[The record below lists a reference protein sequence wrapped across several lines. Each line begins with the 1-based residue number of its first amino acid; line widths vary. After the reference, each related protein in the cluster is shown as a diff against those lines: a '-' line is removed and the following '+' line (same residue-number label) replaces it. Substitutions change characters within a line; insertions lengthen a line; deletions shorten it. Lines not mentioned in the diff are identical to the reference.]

1 MNGAPKY
8 ILYCPIMDESRL
20 DAFVEQCLAEKV
32 SLLAIFGPDS
42 RRIEEIVDEIIVGDG
57 SKEDRFMCTTSHPDE
72 SFEDVLAF
80 VQICDQE
87 QAGDI
92 IHARL

>member
-1 MNGAPKY
+1 MSGAPKY
-8 ILYCPIMDESRL
+8 ILHCPITDESSL

-42 RRIEEIVDEIIVGDG
+42 RRIEDIVDEIIVGDG
-57 SKEDRFMCTTSHPDE
+57 SNEDRFICTTSHPDE
-72 SFEDVLAF
+72 TFEDVLGF
-80 VQICDQE
+80 VRIHDQE
-87 QAGDI
+87 QVGKI